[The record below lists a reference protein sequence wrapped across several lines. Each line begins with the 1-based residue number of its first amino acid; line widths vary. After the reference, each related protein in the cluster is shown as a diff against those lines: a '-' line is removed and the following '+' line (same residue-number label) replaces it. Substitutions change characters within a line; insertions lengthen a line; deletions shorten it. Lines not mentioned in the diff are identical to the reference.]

1 MDENYE
7 DVRMELQHIS
17 CNLTS
22 VNVNPRESI
31 LDELLED
38 FWEDVGMQGF
48 FGGSAQSSAAPSSH
62 GGSSHSVI
70 EHSSVAGSA
79 TETSMPI
86 YSSSGVKNLRKHYA
100 RYETIQLQSSSA
112 RHQRALDS
120 KEQKTLRATTLA
132 SYGLTGTN
140 GAVVDVPGVYFDSKF
155 TLESPSSFEQ
165 TIHPKDRESEAQLS
179 RLNMYLDFVE
189 YSLLNQIWTRSD
201 AIFSALDDIKGQ
213 KFHVS
218 QALMKLINLRTQL
231 KVLDKRLSVSAI
243 HIPQMHR
250 RMANQTTLCAKLTS
264 MQQVIQGLSAIRS
277 LIEVGDFLGAF
288 EFVSESKELY
298 TAELQEIKAM
308 ANAGKQ
314 LDVYDALVTE
324 VISNKFV
331 SLAIQWEESE
341 GASESGSDGV
351 SGNSSGVNMG
361 QSESVELRKLARALL
376 RIDRLPPAFGM
387 YKSRLINSLR
397 QIVKTCVQEF
407 LVDFDPTSSS
417 VVSENKEED
426 VQEGRFSGQVHSMS
440 AGQFLSCLL
449 MCFDNLL
456 SAITR
461 AQKVHH
467 FITLSLSE
475 SGVEKSATEEI
486 GASLLENTRTLSQTC
501 LVSACDVAQRALAQL
516 LSMKKSDLARITL
529 EKMKEL
535 WETAMNF
542 IVEVERVGDTSAYI
556 IRQALHAQTS
566 MFLQHIHER
575 NKLRIISTMDHE
587 KWVQCDVPVEIQRD
601 FERLVA
607 GRAMSD
613 KTSVTSYA
621 THSSESVKIVVIE
634 GLQYKVVWSVL
645 ELCNTIMSYLDI
657 AMCFSSVTGDVINM
671 IKDLI
676 QLFNKSANMLV
687 LGSGAQKSLAQ
698 LRSISAKHLTA
709 TAQSLAVLLAILPHV
724 RAALLT
730 QLPSNRSMLLLELD
744 RVSQDLH
751 DHHSNILSK
760 LVAIVS
766 DSMDSAVPKLRS
778 MDWDKTGGER
788 CEYFELLSKNLEALH
803 RVLITDATL
812 PLEQAQDVFSRVFAL
827 LQRKLPKHFEGIT
840 PRTKAGRQRV
850 LDEIGHLGNALALLR
865 FLNSS
870 ELVKGLEAHFL
881 TKFDNV

>member
-1 MDENYE
+1 MQEEDYA
-7 DVRMELQHIS
+7 DVRVELQHIS

-22 VNVNPRESI
+22 VNVNPRESVF
-31 LDELLED
+31 DELLED
-38 FWEDVGMQGF
+38 FWEDVGMQGL
-48 FGGSAQSSAAPSSH
+48 FGGSASSSATPSSH
-62 GGSSHSVI
+62 GGSSHSVMD
-70 EHSSVAGSA
+70 HSSMSVLAGD
-79 TETSMPI
+79 TPMPM
-86 YSSSGVKNLRKHYA
+86 YSSSGVKNLRKHFA
-100 RYETIQLQSSSA
+100 RYEAIQQQSSSA
-112 RHQRALDS
+112 SQQRKLES
-120 KEQKTLRATTLA
+120 EGQKKMGVSSLG
-132 SYGLTGTN
+132 SYGLSGSN
-140 GAVVDVPGVYFDSKF
+140 GAVVDVPEVYFDSKF

-165 TIHPKDRESEAQLS
+165 TIHPKDRECEAQLS
-179 RLNMYLDFVE
+179 RLNMYLDYVE

-231 KVLDKRLSVSAI
+231 KVLDKRISVSAI

-250 RMANQTTLCAKLTS
+250 RKANEMMLYAKLSS

-288 EFVSESKELY
+288 EFISESKDLY
-298 TAELQEIKAM
+298 TTELQEIKSM
-308 ANAGKQ
+308 ANTGKQ

-331 SLAIQWEESE
+331 SLAIQWEESDNDSINSSSM
-341 GASESGSDGV
+341 GLSEST
-351 SGNSSGVNMG
+351 
-361 QSESVELRKLARALL
+361 ELRKLAQALL

-397 QIVKTCVQEF
+397 QIVRTCVREF
-407 LVDFDPTSSS
+407 LVDFDPTNSLA
-417 VVSENKEED
+417 VSEDKEDD
-426 VQEGRFSGQVHSMS
+426 VQEGRFSGQVHAMS

-449 MCFDNLL
+449 MCFENLL
-456 SAITR
+456 KAITR
-461 AQKVHH
+461 AQKVHQ
-467 FITLSLSE
+467 FIISSLSE
-475 SGVEKSATEEI
+475 GSDDGNKIEVT
-486 GASLLENTRTLSQTC
+486 LLDSTQTLSQTC

-516 LSMKKSDLARITL
+516 LSMKKGDLARITL

-535 WETAMNF
+535 WVTAMQF
-542 IVEVERVGDTSAYI
+542 IVEVERVADTSAYI

-607 GRAMSD
+607 GRAMSE
-613 KTSVTSYA
+613 KTSTGFQQPSS
-621 THSSESVKIVVIE
+621 HSGVSTNIVVIE

-645 ELCNTIMSYLDI
+645 ELSSTIMSYLDI
-657 AMCFSSVTGDVINM
+657 AVCFSSVTGDVINM

-724 RAALLT
+724 RTALLT

-751 DHHSNILSK
+751 EHHGSILSK
-760 LVAIVS
+760 FVAIVS
-766 DSMDSAVPKLRS
+766 DSMDSALPKLRS

-827 LQRKLPKHFEGIT
+827 LQRKLPKHFESTT
-840 PRTKAGRQRV
+840 PATKAGRQRV

-870 ELVKGLEAHFL
+870 ELVKSLETHFS
-881 TKFDNV
+881 TKYDTV